1 MKTILGIVV
10 FILLWILLSI
20 PPMVIYIF
28 FAKFLDKKRKE
39 RFNNLPEDILKEE
52 LVKLFIEE
60 PISKT
65 IFRKE
70 NIGYIIFFF
79 FLVIIVEFV
88 FLISFVLLFQL
99 ALDKWL

>member
-1 MKTILGIVV
+1 MKTTLGIVV

-20 PPMVIYIF
+20 PPFFIYFF
-28 FAKFLDKKRKE
+28 FAKILDRKKKE
-39 RFNNLPEDILKEE
+39 RFNSLPENTSKED

-65 IFRKE
+65 IFKKE
-70 NIGYIIFFF
+70 NIGYIILFF
-79 FLVIIVEFV
+79 FLVVIVEAV
-88 FLISFVLLFQL
+88 FLISFVLLFQV